1 MAQSIPSV
9 PIPPGICRAFVGHL
23 SFTIFSGCEDLTENL
38 CPGVELL
45 SILLEAVYVVPFS
58 IFRLKKYA

>member
-9 PIPPGICRAFVGHL
+9 PIPRAFVGHL

-58 IFRLKKYA
+58 IFRLKKICLVR